1 MTMNTLA
8 KYFIKGELI
17 EAMAQTYVDRIA
29 NCSMYVNP
37 DINRIGNEYFKF
49 CNNASWSKATKLCR
63 ISFNK
68 PQYIVHTNSRKV
80 DNWIL
85 TAKEKKYLVR
95 TLLSTSKKYVG
106 LTVWQSLIVDYNAE
120 RYSFDL
126 QECKDITLAVQYGLV
141 AKAKLT
147 ELERAMLH
155 ALPFDLPM
163 PNYLNLR

>member
-1 MTMNTLA
+1 MNTLA

-17 EAMAQTYVDRIA
+17 EAMAQTYVDRTS
-29 NCSMYVNP
+29 NCSMYANP
-37 DINRIGNEYFKF
+37 DLNRIGNEYFKF

-68 PQYIVHTNSRKV
+68 PQYIIHTNSRKV

-95 TLLSTSKKYVG
+95 TLLSKSKKYIG
-106 LTVWQSLIVDYNAE
+106 LTVWQALIVDYNTE

-141 AKAKLT
+141 AKSKLT

-163 PNYLNLR
+163 PNYLTLR

>member
-1 MTMNTLA
+1 MNTLA

-17 EAMAQTYVDRIA
+17 EAMAQTCIDLQNNR
-29 NCSMYVNP
+29 SMHVNP
-37 DINRIGNEYFKF
+37 DLNCIGNEYFKF
-49 CNNASWSKATKLCR
+49 CNNVSWSKATKLCR
-63 ISFNK
+63 ILFNK
-68 PQYIVHTNSRKV
+68 PQYIIHTNSRKV

-95 TLLSTSKKYVG
+95 TLLSKSKKYVG
-106 LTVWQSLIVDYNAE
+106 LTVWQALIVDYNAE

-147 ELERAMLH
+147 ELERSMLH

>member
-1 MTMNTLA
+1 MNTLA

-17 EAMAQTYVDRIA
+17 EAMAQTYVDRIV

-68 PQYIVHTNSRKV
+68 PQYIIHTNSQKV

-95 TLLSTSKKYVG
+95 TLLSKSKKYVG
-106 LTVWQSLIVDYNAE
+106 LTVWQALIVDYNAE

-126 QECKDITLAVQYGLV
+126 QECKDITIAVQYGLV
-141 AKAKLT
+141 AKSKLT

-163 PNYLNLR
+163 PNYMMLK